1 MPLIIT
7 SFVNSARCRPPIGY
21 RCRSSWPVRS
31 QVNTVTGDCQLH
43 HRRICIDFSFP
54 AALAVFTR
62 FFLKSWFTT
71 TDPPQSYRQA
81 DEAIVG
87 CEGVWRRP
95 FCESRFYIWPLPSR
109 KSLRQ
114 WKKGRSKQQLKSSW
128 QDYYKRHGRFHITG
142 STNAPPLKK
151 RKRKLWLHSVTNEIH
166 VPLPISKD
174 FGIYLLTCG
183 QKSHWFV
190 QKTNKNKLVEDTDL
204 MLG

>member
-1 MPLIIT
+1 MPLIKT

-43 HRRICIDFSFP
+43 HRCICVDFSFP

-62 FFLKSWFTT
+62 FFLKSWFTS
-71 TDPPQSYRQA
+71 TDPSQTYRQA

-151 RKRKLWLHSVTNEIH
+151 RKKKSGCTQLLMKSTSHFPFRKIWGFIFWLADKRPTG
-166 VPLPISKD
+166 LYKKQ
-174 FGIYLLTCG
+174 T
-183 QKSHWFV
+183 
-190 QKTNKNKLVEDTDL
+190 KTN
-204 MLG
+204 

>member
-7 SFVNSARCRPPIGY
+7 SFVSSARCRPPIGY

-71 TDPPQSYRQA
+71 TDPPQTYRQA

-87 CEGVWRRP
+87 REGVWRRP

-109 KSLRQ
+109 KSPRQ
-114 WKKGRSKQQLKSSW
+114 WKKRPVQTAVK
-128 QDYYKRHGRFHITG
+128 
-142 STNAPPLKK
+142 
-151 RKRKLWLHSVTNEIH
+151 E
-166 VPLPISKD
+166 
-174 FGIYLLTCG
+174 LLTRLLQTTRAISHHRVNKRTSP
-183 QKSHWFV
+183 QK
-190 QKTNKNKLVEDTDL
+190 KKKNLAAL
-204 MLG
+204 SY